1 MLYVLQHGSDE
12 ADISFTGHA
21 VSNAD
26 LDALARHPRLHVN
39 GDAPSTIRRCDEA
52 LVLAASFG
60 MKLTQIH
67 FHFGYGSVSAS
78 NYCIRGSLTEHLL
91 D

>member
-1 MLYVLQHGSDE
+1 VLYVLQHGSDE

-39 GDAPSTIRRCDEA
+39 GDALPTIRRGDEA

-60 MKLTQIH
+60 MQVTQIH
-67 FHFGYGSVSAS
+67 FHFGYGSASAS
-78 NYCIRGSLTEHLL
+78 NHCMRGSFTEHVR